1 MPAPKPDNAKR
12 VFQTRSHAWAQV
24 GLAAQLSQQ
33 AARDAAKRAWRQV
46 IIVGPLIAGVLI
58 VYAHRDEIFGR
69 SLSTPV
75 RIATVIALVILG
87 WAFARDVGRVFSP
100 LLFRRMDPGTAG
112 TVGFL
117 IRLVTMAVAI
127 AWASRIAGLTP
138 RTLALGG
145 AFTAVIIGLAAQ
157 QTFGNLIAGA
167 VLISAR
173 PFRVGER
180 VRLVGGTVGGVPVEG
195 TVSSIGLFY
204 TSIAAGRESVMIP
217 NNVVLGSTIAP
228 LNEPDSVDLRARLR
242 ADIVPS
248 ELQALLERSVTVE
261 TRTPPSIAL
270 EEVDGDEV
278 LVRIT
283 ATPRTPE
290 QGATLADEILAA
302 VAGAGGG
309 ADAAADGD
317 GTTASASASQPAR
330 R

>member
-1 MPAPKPDNAKR
+1 MPAPTPDNAKR

-75 RIATVIALVILG
+75 RIATVVALVILG

-167 VLISAR
+167 VL
-173 PFRVGER
+173 
-180 VRLVGGTVGGVPVEG
+180 
-195 TVSSIGLFY
+195 
-204 TSIAAGRESVMIP
+204 
-217 NNVVLGSTIAP
+217 
-228 LNEPDSVDLRARLR
+228 
-242 ADIVPS
+242 
-248 ELQALLERSVTVE
+248 
-261 TRTPPSIAL
+261 
-270 EEVDGDEV
+270 
-278 LVRIT
+278 
-283 ATPRTPE
+283 
-290 QGATLADEILAA
+290 
-302 VAGAGGG
+302 
-309 ADAAADGD
+309 
-317 GTTASASASQPAR
+317 
-330 R
+330 